1 MKDDIFWTATC
12 NDVFGGYGLFSSG
25 RTQEEAKE
33 AIWELY
39 KERSEAWNEEGQY
52 LKTIDDLEEWWGV
65 HYRQCKLGNAYFSDH
80 DELTKTTKQ
89 NENEIK

>member
-1 MKDDIFWTATC
+1 MISFGRQPATMC
-12 NDVFGGYGLFSSG
+12 LEDTVLFSSG

-65 HYRQCKLGNAYFSDH
+65 HYRKCKLGNAYFSDH
-80 DELTKTTKQ
+80 DELTKTTK
-89 NENEIK
+89 